1 MSNSV
6 PSMKWYE
13 IALVRIIPLAIATI
27 GLLVLLAWIFDISPL
42 KSIVPSAPSMKF
54 STSVSFVSSGV
65 AIYFITEL
73 LSSRRRELSAASQVV
88 LPAALLIIILFMSTH
103 VASGILSR
111 PSGIDNLFVK
121 EDPGT
126 PFTAIPGRPSEVTVL
141 NFLLIA
147 TAGTLAIMQPS
158 ALTKILSSIG
168 FVVGLNAA
176 IALVGYVAE
185 APMLYYAVEGVSTGM
200 AVHTAVLF
208 LAAGLTFIMLS
219 RRIKITTNEN
229 TVQIKTTLQKPHT
242 KNVCISIRTKFS
254 GLLLIVSILPI
265 LFVGGITLNNATS
278 LPVEYMGG
286 SIAVLGVAT
295 AVSATIFALALSH
308 SILRPLFSLRHAMNE
323 VANGNYDVDIPV
335 QSSDEIGL
343 LGQNFAVMKDAVVAV
358 NANLER
364 LVNVRTAELQDSKK
378 QLEIVIAQLK
388 EQERVMKE
396 FINIAAHEMKNPI
409 TPILVTAQ
417 LLARRKVDK
426 KIVISEEEFDLIAHN
441 ASRLKRLSDDILDV
455 ARIEN
460 SGIRLERST
469 FDLSDLLQDAVD
481 DSRPLARSGVEI
493 SYTGVAVVIDADRD
507 KVQQVIL
514 NVLHNA
520 LKFTNDGFIEV
531 ALTSNSNSEAVVTV
545 RDNGSGIDPKILP
558 RLFSKYVSKSE
569 KGTGLGLFISKSIV
583 EAHGGKIWAEN
594 NPNGKGAAFAFSL
607 PLTLASMQKAR
618 VIQ

>member
-1 MSNSV
+1 MNG
-6 PSMKWYE
+6 YE
-13 IALVRIIPLAIATI
+13 IALIRIIPITIATI
-27 GLLVLLAWIFDISPL
+27 GLLVLLAWVFDIPSL
-42 KSIVPSAPSMKF
+42 KTLVPSAPSMKF

-65 AIYFITEL
+65 ALYLVMEL
-73 LSSRRRELSAASQVV
+73 LSSRRQVLSAASQVV
-88 LPAALLIIILFMSTH
+88 LPAALLIIILFMATH

-111 PSGIDNLFVK
+111 PSGVDNLFVK
-121 EDPGT
+121 EAAGT
-126 PFTAIPGRPSEVTVL
+126 PFTATPGRPSEVTIL

-147 TAGTLAIMQPS
+147 SAGTLAIMQIS
-158 ALTKILSSIG
+158 AIPKILSSIG
-168 FVVGLNAA
+168 IVIALNAA
-176 IALVGYVAE
+176 IALVGYAAH
-185 APMLYYAVEGVSTGM
+185 APLLYYAVEGATTGM

-219 RRIKITTNEN
+219 RRIKLTPIESI
-229 TVQIKTTLQKPHT
+229 VQTKTTPGKPREN
-242 KNVCISIRTKFS
+242 NVCVSIRTKFS

-265 LFVGGITLNNATS
+265 LFVGGITLNNATT

-295 AVSATIFALALSH
+295 AVSAIIFALALSH
-308 SILRPLFSLRHAMNE
+308 SIFRPLFSLRHAMNE

-343 LGQNFAVMKDAVVAV
+343 LAKNFAVMKDAVLSV

-378 QLEIVIAQLK
+378 QLEIVIAQLR

-417 LLARRKVDK
+417 LLAKRKADK

-460 SGIRLERST
+460 GGIRLERST
-469 FDLSDLLQDAVD
+469 FDLSNLLRDAVD
-481 DSRPLARSGVEI
+481 DSRPLAKNGVEI
-493 SYTGVAVVIDADRD
+493 VYNGVDVVIDADRD

-514 NVLHNA
+514 NILHNA
-520 LKFTNDGFIEV
+520 LKFTKDGIVEI

-545 RDNGSGIDPKILP
+545 RDNGSGIDPEILP

-569 KGTGLGLFISKSIV
+569 KGTGLGLFICKSIV
-583 EAHGGKIWAEN
+583 QAHGGKIWAEN
-594 NPNGKGAAFAFSL
+594 SPNGKGAAFAFSL
-607 PLTLASMQKAR
+607 PLTLASMQKTNA
-618 VIQ
+618 I